1 MFTKH
6 PNFIFMYSS
15 LAKQLTLPLW
25 LILMTVFG
33 YMAQM
38 EISERAQLSLAIGV
52 FVLMLLVRT
61 QAKKPVW
68 RLALLSLA
76 AFLTLRYV
84 FWRVSSTISY
94 HDFLS
99 FIAALALFLAEIYG
113 ITVYALGMFVNA
125 HPLHRQPVPLPKD
138 PSLWPTV
145 DVLVPS
151 YNEPQD
157 MLEITLLAALAMRY
171 PRDKLRVCL
180 LDDGGT
186 VQKRS
191 DKNPAKSAE
200 AKQRHEDLQALCAR
214 IGATYLTREFN
225 MHAKAGNINSAL
237 EHLDGELVL
246 ILDADHVPTVD
257 LLENTVGSFVV
268 DEKMFLVQTPHFFIN
283 PDPVER
289 NLKLFSEMPSE
300 NEMFYRVI
308 QHGLDF
314 WNSAFFCGSAAV
326 LRRKFLNEIGGISGQ
341 SITED
346 AETALTL
353 HALGYHSAY
362 IGRPM
367 IAGLQPETYTG
378 FVVQRVRW
386 AQGMVQILLL
396 KNPLLQKGLAPW
408 QRLCYFSSAFF
419 WFFAY
424 ARLVFVLAPATYLIF
439 GLKIYDGTLLGFLA
453 YALPHVVGAMY
464 VSDFLF
470 GKVRWAFIS
479 ELYELMQAFYSL
491 PGVARVIRSPRS
503 PSFMVTPKGEQL
515 DSDFISKLSGPFYAT
530 LIITIASLLFG
541 LYRYSAYPLER
552 DVVMITM
559 GWELFN
565 FTILIGA
572 LGALY
577 ERRQR
582 RAHPRMPA
590 HMAAEISF
598 EGSGWLPCR
607 VDDMS
612 VGGLNICVPGV
623 SQVGMNQPGAR
634 LRINNVAL
642 GRLSELP
649 LSVKS
654 SVHDAGK
661 SMTYLGMAFI
671 TPDDKVKSEVISL
684 VLGDSQRWVNFL
696 EGRSNNRRTIL
707 QAYSLLLKVGLR
719 NATDHGGEIMRIGLI
734 YLLRLIQQIMLW
746 LLGRAV
752 TIGLGIRN
760 WTLFRDA
767 RK

>member
-1 MFTKH
+1 MNTFH
-6 PNFIFMYSS
+6 
-15 LAKQLTLPLW
+15 AKQLLPIWLVLLLAFVYVAQIEISALAQLW
-25 LILMTVFG
+25 LAV
-33 YMAQM
+33 
-38 EISERAQLSLAIGV
+38 GV
-52 FVLMLLVRT
+52 FMLMLLVRT

-68 RLALLSLA
+68 RLVLLSLA

-84 FWRVSSTISY
+84 FWRVNSTISY

-99 FIAALALFLAEIYG
+99 FLAALALFLAEIYG
-113 ITVYALGMFVNA
+113 ITVYALGMFVNV
-125 HPLHRQPVPLPKD
+125 HPLRRQPVPLPRD
-138 PSLWPTV
+138 SSRWPTV

-186 VQKRS
+186 VQKRADS
-191 DKNPAKSAE
+191 NPAKAAE
-200 AKQRHEDLQALCAR
+200 ARQRHDELQALCAR
-214 IGATYLTREFN
+214 IGASYLTRERN
-225 MHAKAGNINSAL
+225 LHAKAGNINSAL

-257 LLENTVGSFVV
+257 LLENTVGSFVE

-289 NLKLFSEMPSE
+289 NLRLFSEMPSE

-353 HALGYHSAY
+353 HALGYRSAY

-408 QRLCYFSSAFF
+408 QRLSYFSSAFF

-424 ARLVFVLAPATYLIF
+424 ARVTFVLAPAMYLIL
-439 GLKIYDGTLLGFLA
+439 GLQIYDATLLGFLA
-453 YALPHVVGAMY
+453 YALPHVVAAMY

-491 PGVARVIRSPRS
+491 PGIARVIKSPTS

-515 DSDFISKLSGPFYAT
+515 DSDFISKLSGPFYAI

-541 LYRYSAYPLER
+541 VYRYFAYPLDR

-565 FTILIGA
+565 FSILIGA

-590 HMAAEISF
+590 QMTAEICF
-598 EGSGWLPCR
+598 DAAPGWLPCR
-607 VDDMS
+607 VDDLS
-612 VGGLNICVPGV
+612 VGGLNIRVPGAT
-623 SQVGMNQPGAR
+623 QVGAAASGAS
-634 LRINNVAL
+634 LRIHNAAL
-642 GRLSELP
+642 GRMSELP
-649 LSVKS
+649 LSTRS
-654 SVHDAGK
+654 SVHDAEENI
-661 SMTYLGMAFI
+661 TYLGMAFV
-671 TPDDKVKSEVISL
+671 TPDDQVKSEVISL

-696 EGRSNNRRTIL
+696 QGRSDNRRTIL
-707 QAYSLLLKVGLR
+707 HAYFLLLKVGLR
-719 NATDHGGEIMRIGLI
+719 NAIGHGGEITRIGLT
-734 YLLRLIQQIMLW
+734 YLLRLVQQIVLW
-746 LLGRAV
+746 LFWRVVV
-752 TIGLGIRN
+752 TWVKIRN
-760 WTLFRDA
+760 WALFRDA
-767 RK
+767 QS

>member
-1 MFTKH
+1 MHTL
-6 PNFIFMYSS
+6 P
-15 LAKQLTLPLW
+15 AKQLM
-25 LILMTVFG
+25 LIWFFLVLAFV
-33 YMAQM
+33 YVAQI
-38 EISERAQLSLAIGV
+38 EISLIAQLWLAIGV
-52 FVLMLLVRT
+52 FVLMVLVRT

-84 FWRVSSTISY
+84 FWRISSTISY

-99 FIAALALFLAEIYG
+99 FLAALALFLAEIYG

-125 HPLHRQPVPLPKD
+125 HPLHRQPVPLPAD
-138 PSLWPTV
+138 QLRWPTV

-171 PRDKLRVCL
+171 PKEKLRVCL

-186 VQKRS
+186 LQKRGDS
-191 DKNPAKSAE
+191 NPAKAAE
-200 AKQRHEDLQALCAR
+200 ALQRHLELQALCER
-214 IGATYLTREFN
+214 IGASYITRERN
-225 MHAKAGNINSAL
+225 LHAKAGNINSAL
-237 EHLDGELVL
+237 EFLNGELVL

-257 LLENTVGSFVV
+257 LLENTVGLFVE

-289 NLKLFSEMPSE
+289 NLSLFSEMPSE

-326 LRRKFLNEIGGISGQ
+326 LRRKYLNEIGGISGQ

-353 HALGYHSAY
+353 HARGYRSAY

-396 KNPLLQKGLAPW
+396 KNPLLEKGLAPW
-408 QRLCYFSSAFF
+408 QRLSYFSSAFF

-424 ARLVFVLAPATYLIF
+424 ARVIFVLSPAMYLIF
-439 GLKIYDGTLLGFLA
+439 GMQIYDATLLGFFA
-453 YALPHVVGAMY
+453 YGLPHVVAAMY
-464 VSDFLF
+464 ISDFLF

-491 PGVARVIRSPRS
+491 PGIVRVIRSPRS

-515 DSDFISKLSGPFYAT
+515 DSDFISKLSGPFYT
-530 LIITIASLLFG
+530 ILIITIVSLVFG
-541 LYRYSAYPLER
+541 IYRYFAYPLDH
-552 DVVMITM
+552 DVVVITM
-559 GWELFN
+559 GWEIFN
-565 FTILIGA
+565 LSILLGA

-590 HMAAEISF
+590 QMGAEIRF
-598 EGSGWLPCR
+598 GVDSGWVSCR
-607 VDDMS
+607 VDDLS
-612 VGGLNICVPGV
+612 VGGLNIRVLDSTRAPSATLGV
-623 SQVGMNQPGAR
+623 K
-634 LRINNVAL
+634 LRIYNAAL
-642 GRLSELP
+642 GRISEISLSTRSCIHNKE
-649 LSVKS
+649 KNI
-654 SVHDAGK
+654 
-661 SMTYLGMAFI
+661 TYLGMAFD
-671 TPDDKVKSEVISL
+671 TPDDSVKSEVISL

-696 EGRSNNRRTIL
+696 EGRSDNRKTIL
-707 QAYSLLLKVGLR
+707 HAYFLLIKVGSR
-719 NATDHGGEIMRIGLI
+719 NAIAHGAEISRIGLI
-734 YLLRLIQQIMLW
+734 YMINLLMLVI
-746 LLGRAV
+746 LCVFERAV
-752 TIGLGIRN
+752 VTTVRIRD
-760 WTLFRDA
+760 WALCRDGQE
-767 RK
+767 